1 MFLADVASALR
12 ERVLQRVNTPV
23 LGDLVEDFQV
33 ILWHILTP
41 NFLITSRSYLDA
53 ANFWIQNAQREPNAT
68 FERFPPEGYWRQRT
82 KRTLRS
88 LFFANRDQLI
98 WDWQDY
104 FVSCEFDGRKCD
116 LDAVALLMPTA
127 IMPTS
132 SEQALPEK
140 SEWNYPGLIKEVA
153 AHIGPKLP
161 SAWPDDEPDL
171 RKMNYE
177 PPEWP
182 RGKVVIID
190 HPSKYFCFQTWD
202 DRLFLTEPSS
212 SAAVRD
218 AKRAIAMDGFHVII
232 HGDSKNTTAGSFP
245 VDDINKAGSSRS
257 AYSFGIRFGQQASI
271 SLGQFV
277 HQRVSTVYRPCGKR
291 IASHNFLEL
300 SSFVSSGGFAR
311 RYYQLA
317 YDRKNCVVF
326 YRQLVMFHRCRC
338 FSEDY
343 GIPLAFASSLL
354 QLGVAAMTGD
364 EVIDA
369 NIPKKWWF
377 PVLIKLNQDI
387 QRRWLCATYC
397 QEVISHA
404 ETIQRKPI
412 PTDLPASITDLS
424 HTVNKSDLIAISVH
438 ANSARV
444 RIISEGEQMN
454 IFNLIASIGG
464 TFGLYVGLSGVTLF
478 EIIEALGLVLW
489 ATPAMCRIY
498 GRRLGAKWH
507 NRHTKDITSQ

>member
-1 MFLADVASALR
+1 MISRIQIRISGWKTLLA
-12 ERVLQRVNTPV
+12 N
-23 LGDLVEDFQV
+23 
-33 ILWHILTP
+33 
-41 NFLITSRSYLDA
+41 
-53 ANFWIQNAQREPNAT
+53 
-68 FERFPPEGYWRQRT
+68 
-82 KRTLRS
+82 
-88 LFFANRDQLI
+88 
-98 WDWQDY
+98 
-104 FVSCEFDGRKCD
+104 
-116 LDAVALLMPTA
+116 
-127 IMPTS
+127 
-132 SEQALPEK
+132 
-140 SEWNYPGLIKEVA
+140 
-153 AHIGPKLP
+153 
-161 SAWPDDEPDL
+161 
-171 RKMNYE
+171 
-177 PPEWP
+177 
-182 RGKVVIID
+182 
-190 HPSKYFCFQTWD
+190 
-202 DRLFLTEPSS
+202 
-212 SAAVRD
+212 
-218 AKRAIAMDGFHVII
+218 
-232 HGDSKNTTAGSFP
+232 
-245 VDDINKAGSSRS
+245 
-257 AYSFGIRFGQQASI
+257 GQP
-271 SLGQFV
+271 V
-277 HQRVSTVYRPCGKR
+277 HQRVSTVYRPCSKR

-317 YDRKNCVVF
+317 YERKNCVVY

-343 GIPLAFASSLL
+343 GVPLAFASSLL
-354 QLGVAAMTGD
+354 QLGFCHSRSPGVEPGSDLFMRRVACHDRVAAMTGD

-404 ETIQRKPI
+404 EIIQRKPI

-424 HTVNKSDLIAISVH
+424 HTINKSDLIAISVH

-507 NRHTKDITSQ
+507 NRQTKNIILQ